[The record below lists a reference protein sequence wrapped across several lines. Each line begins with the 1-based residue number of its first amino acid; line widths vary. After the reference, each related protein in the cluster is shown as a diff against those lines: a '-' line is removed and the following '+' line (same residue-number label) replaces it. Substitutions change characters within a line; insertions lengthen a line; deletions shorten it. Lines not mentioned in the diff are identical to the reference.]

1 MWTNKDYTNSNPRGF
16 PFSTPPPEKRR
27 TTTSMYSSPPYNPN
41 LRQRPLPSSDKKW
54 TPPPPPTPPNN
65 PNATTITNTNNHLF
79 HIIHKVPSGDSP
91 YVRAK
96 HVQLV
101 DNNPTKAVSMFWA
114 AINMGDRVDS
124 ALKDMAVVM
133 KQLNRSDEAI
143 EAIKSFRHL
152 CPPDAQES
160 LDNIL
165 LELYKRSG
173 RIQEQ
178 IELLQAKLK
187 YIEESTPTLGNRT
200 KLARSQG
207 KKIQITTGQ
216 EYSRLL
222 GNLAWAHLQQDDYKL
237 AEEIYRK
244 ALSLEPD
251 KNKRCNLAICL
262 MYMDKMTEAKFLL
275 STIKDSNRREMEDES
290 YVKSYERAI
299 QVMNELEA
307 EKRCNTAQK
316 TSFSSFLSRN
326 KETDSIDK
334 LAKKGTDSV
343 DKLAKKGYRSDP
355 DSGFRKSSFGSPSPI
370 CGTPRVPFTQ
380 PRRREWERPDSGGGC
395 FRRLHFGQAAEIVK
409 RKPLEDCSLEAKLP
423 SPGREMS
430 VIPLSQEPKEARN
443 CKKSWADMVEE
454 DEQILLK
461 SNWNGGDGEY
471 DDENEQIL
479 LESSGD
485 CWKNDEEYGDENE
498 DCNVRSEK
506 SECLQDGYQTQ
517 PGTATNHEIAK
528 RRLSFENGVRQD
540 SNEDENYWCPS
551 PGQKEMAD
559 FNGGFSARKARLQV
573 FQDIVLSA
581 DKRGGGGLE

>member
-1 MWTNKDYTNSNPRGF
+1 MWTNKDSTNSNPRGF
-16 PFSTPPPEKRR
+16 PFSTPQPEKRR
-27 TTTSMYSSPPYNPN
+27 SSSSSMYSSPPYPV
-41 LRQRPLPSSDKKW
+41 RQRPLPSSEKKW
-54 TPPPPPTPPNN
+54 TPPPPNN
-65 PNATTITNTNNHLF
+65 SNNLF

-101 DNNPTKAVSMFWA
+101 DNNPSKAVSMFWA
-114 AINMGDRVDS
+114 AINSGDRVDS

-152 CPPDAQES
+152 CPLDAQES

-187 YIEESTPTLGNRT
+187 YIEESTPSLGNRT

-216 EYSRLL
+216 EYS
-222 GNLAWAHLQQDDYKL
+222 
-237 AEEIYRK
+237 RK

-262 MYMDKMTEAKFLL
+262 MYMDKMTEAKFLM
-275 STIKDSNRREMEDES
+275 STIKDSNRTREMEDES

-299 QVMNELEA
+299 QVMNELET
-307 EKRCNTAQK
+307 EKRCNTGK
-316 TSFSSFLSRN
+316 KISFSSFLSRN
-326 KETDSIDK
+326 KETDS
-334 LAKKGTDSV
+334 V
-343 DKLAKKGYRSDP
+343 DKLAKKGNHNDP
-355 DSGFRKSSFGSPSPI
+355 DPGFRKSYASPSPV
-370 CGTPRVPFTQ
+370 CGTPRAPFTQ
-380 PRRREWERPDSGGGC
+380 PRRREWERQDSGGGC
-395 FRRLHFGQAAEIVK
+395 FRRLHFGQAAEVIQ
-409 RKPLEDCSLEAKLP
+409 RKPSGNCSLEVKLP
-423 SPGREMS
+423 STGREMS
-430 VIPLSQEPKEARN
+430 IIPSQEPKEARN
-443 CKKSWADMVEE
+443 GKKSWADMVEE

-461 SNWNGGDGEY
+461 SNWNSGDEEY

-479 LESSGD
+479 LESSRD

-498 DCNVRSEK
+498 DCNIRSEK
-506 SECLQDGYQTQ
+506 IECVQDGYQTQ
-517 PGTATNHEIAK
+517 PGTATNHEIAE
-528 RRLSFENGVRQD
+528 RCLSFENSVDQEP
-540 SNEDENYWCPS
+540 NEDGNYWCSS

-559 FNGGFSARKARLQV
+559 FNGGYSGRKGRLQV
-573 FQDIVLSA
+573 FQDIVLSSEN
-581 DKRGGGGLE
+581 RGGLE